1 MVHWPVSKTEGEDE
15 DDSVD
20 AAERPLS
27 SGSSTKSALTPEEEE
42 QAKDLNETR
51 QRNKM
56 KEPAWLWQ
64 PGVGAL
70 QRTTVTKPVSLH
82 TQAVF
87 AFAIVIAGTTRRH
100 NARCARA

>member
-1 MVHWPVSKTEGEDE
+1 MVHWPVSKTDGEDE

-56 KEPAWLWQ
+56 KEPGCGNRWCVA
-64 PGVGAL
+64 A
-70 QRTTVTKPVSLH
+70 
-82 TQAVF
+82 
-87 AFAIVIAGTTRRH
+87 H
-100 NARCARA
+100 NCHKTGEP